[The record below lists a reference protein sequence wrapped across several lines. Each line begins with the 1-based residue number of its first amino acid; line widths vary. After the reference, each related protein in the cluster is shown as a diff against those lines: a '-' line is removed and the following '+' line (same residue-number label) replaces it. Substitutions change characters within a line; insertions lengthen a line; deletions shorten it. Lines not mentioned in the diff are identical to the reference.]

1 MSSTKSKRQIGK
13 QKQQSISS
21 ASWNFPLDSYNYKI
35 IGIGAVIIAI
45 AYGLMSTA
53 ISDDPTQWN
62 NPMAVTI
69 APVLL
74 AIGYCVIIP
83 YGLLARKK
91 DSNDTS
97 SES

>member
-1 MSSTKSKRQIGK
+1 MSTTKTKRQIGK
-13 QKQQSISS
+13 QKQQSVST

-35 IGIGAVIIAI
+35 LGIGAIVIAI

-91 DSNDTS
+91 NSSETS
-97 SES
+97 SDS

>member
-1 MSSTKSKRQIGK
+1 MSTTKTKRQIGK
-13 QKQQSISS
+13 QKQQSSSS

-35 IGIGAVIIAI
+35 IGIGAIVIAI

-91 DSNDTS
+91 DSKETP

>member
-1 MSSTKSKRQIGK
+1 MSTTKTKRQIGK
-13 QKQQSISS
+13 QKQQSVST

-35 IGIGAVIIAI
+35 LGIGAIVIAI

-74 AIGYCVIIP
+74 AIGYCIIIP

-91 DSNDTS
+91 NSSETS
-97 SES
+97 SDS

>member
-13 QKQQSISS
+13 QKQSIPST
-21 ASWNFPLDSYNYKI
+21 SWNFPLDSYNYKI
-35 IGIGAVIIAI
+35 LGIGAIVIAI

-53 ISDDPTQWN
+53 ISDDPNQWN

-91 DSNDTS
+91 DSSEKS

>member
-1 MSSTKSKRQIGK
+1 MSASKSRRQIGK
-13 QKQQSISS
+13 QKQQTVSS
-21 ASWNFPLDSYNYKI
+21 ASWNFPLHSYNYKI
-35 IGIGAVIIAI
+35 IGSGIIVIAI

-62 NPMAVTI
+62 NPLAVTI

-74 AIGYCVIIP
+74 AIGYCGIIP

-91 DSNDTS
+91 ETAEIS

>member
-1 MSSTKSKRQIGK
+1 MSTTKTKRQIGK

-35 IGIGAVIIAI
+35 IGIGAIVIAI

-91 DSNDTS
+91 DSQEPP

>member
-1 MSSTKSKRQIGK
+1 MSTTKTKRQIGK

-35 IGIGAVIIAI
+35 IGIGAIVIAI

-91 DSNDTS
+91 DSQETP

>member
-1 MSSTKSKRQIGK
+1 MSAKSKRPIGK

-35 IGIGAVIIAI
+35 LGIGAIVIAI

-74 AIGYCVIIP
+74 AIGYCIIIP

-91 DSNDTS
+91 GDDSKTR
-97 SES
+97 ES

>member
-1 MSSTKSKRQIGK
+1 
-13 QKQQSISS
+13 
-21 ASWNFPLDSYNYKI
+21 
-35 IGIGAVIIAI
+35 
-45 AYGLMSTA
+45 MSTA

-62 NPMAVTI
+62 NPLAVTI

-91 DSNDTS
+91 ETAEIS

>member
-13 QKQQSISS
+13 QKQSIPST
-21 ASWNFPLDSYNYKI
+21 SWNFPLDSYNYKI
-35 IGIGAVIIAI
+35 LGIGAIVIAI

-53 ISDDPTQWN
+53 ISDDPNQCN

-91 DSNDTS
+91 DSSEKS

>member
-1 MSSTKSKRQIGK
+1 MSSSKTKRQIGK
-13 QKQQSISS
+13 QKQHVVSS

-35 IGIGAVIIAI
+35 IGIGAIVIAI

-62 NPMAVTI
+62 NPLAVTI
-69 APVLL
+69 SPVLL

-91 DSNDTS
+91 ETKEHKN
-97 SES
+97 ES

>member
-1 MSSTKSKRQIGK
+1 MSATKSKRQIGK
-13 QKQQSISS
+13 QKQQSVSS
-21 ASWNFPLDSYNYKI
+21 ASWNFPLNSHNYKI
-35 IGIGAVIIAI
+35 IGIGAIIIAI

-62 NPMAVTI
+62 NPLAVTI

-91 DSNDTS
+91 ETAEIS

>member
-1 MSSTKSKRQIGK
+1 MSTTKTKRQIGK
-13 QKQQSISS
+13 QKQSTSS

-35 IGIGAVIIAI
+35 IGIGAIVIAI

-62 NPMAVTI
+62 NPMAVTL

-91 DSNDTS
+91 ESKETS
-97 SES
+97 TES

>member
-21 ASWNFPLDSYNYKI
+21 SSWNFPLDSYNYKI

-91 DSNDTS
+91 DSTDTS

>member
-1 MSSTKSKRQIGK
+1 MSSTKTKRTIGK
-13 QKQQSISS
+13 QKQQTVSS
-21 ASWNFPLDSYNYKI
+21 ASWNFPLNSYNYKI
-35 IGIGAVIIAI
+35 IGIGAIVIAI

-62 NPMAVTI
+62 NPLAVTI

-91 DSNDTS
+91 EHSVNS
-97 SES
+97 SEL